1 MKLGRRNVIIIV
13 LAIAVAIILALVFNP
28 QKASPPHLRDKQ
40 IKPAQST
47 VSEPQPGM
55 DEETDQKVAPTINQ
69 PAKQTDPVVE
79 PPEQIAEEEDK
90 AFLEVTPKQLTM
102 EVEYGQSYSTEL
114 SVKNISGSSVSITA
128 RPAAGLPPLSESPPP
143 HWLAVLPRSITI
155 GNGESKKVRVIAMA
169 QQLDTTETMAQVLFQ
184 GSELEQQHG
193 VLVFLK
199 VKEAPVVKLSGYTVN
214 DGAGANTVGNS
225 NKVANAGERI
235 ELSVN
240 LSNYGNDGAEK
251 LEIKIHSDDPA
262 VKFVGDTTLYADL
275 LNKKEAHTVTFLID
289 IGQEAHPEIPPT
301 VYLTTTDSKGR
312 QWFENFYLGEDGAFQ
327 YPTGAI
333 MPEEDEAKKEK

>member
-1 MKLGRRNVIIIV
+1 MKLGRRNIIIV
-13 LAIAVAIILALVFNP
+13 VLAIIVIALVLIFNP
-28 QKASPPHLRDKQ
+28 QKSYPPLRDKQ
-40 IKPAQST
+40 IKSAQSN
-47 VSEPQPGM
+47 VSEPKPDS
-55 DEETDQKVAPTINQ
+55 DEETNQKAAPTVNQ
-69 PAKQTDPVVE
+69 PAKQTDPVAG
-79 PPEQIAEEEDK
+79 PPAQIAEEGGA
-90 AFLEVTPKQLTM
+90 AFLEINPKQLTI

-114 SVKNISGSSVSITA
+114 SVKNISGSSASITA
-128 RPAAGLPPLSESPPP
+128 RPAAGLPPLSEIPPP

-155 GNGESKKVRVIAMA
+155 GNGESKKVRVVAMA

-184 GSELEQQHG
+184 GSEPEQLHG

-225 NKVANAGERI
+225 NKVANPGERI
-235 ELSVN
+235 ELGVN

-251 LEIKIHSDDPA
+251 LEIKIHSDDAA
-262 VKFVGDTTLYADL
+262 VKFVGDTTLYVDL
-275 LNKKEAHTVTFLID
+275 LQKKEAHAVTFLID

-333 MPEEDEAKKEK
+333 IPEEDEGKKEK